1 MNILITGG
9 CGYTGTLLTSD
20 LIELGHN
27 VTVVDTLWFGNY
39 LTPNKNLKIIILM
52 FMV

>member
-20 LIELGHN
+20 LINLGHQ
-27 VTVVDTLWFGNY
+27 VTVVDTQWFGNY
-39 LTPNKNLKIIILM
+39 LSKHPNLIVKKKILEI
-52 FMV
+52 